1 MFQEFRH
8 LRLQEARAVEQ
19 LLAPSQV
26 KPPATLR
33 SPALTVMTDFTKT
46 APVTVPQTW
55 QVDTALEWM
64 KSQHV
69 RMLFV
74 VDGQGRFA
82 GVVTAGDIAGSKVQA
97 YAEQHGADRGDVL
110 VRHIMMSRLHIRAL
124 TFEQVENATIG
135 DVMLTMQGSGDQHV
149 VVIDESDAGV
159 KRVRGVV
166 SASDISR
173 LLKVSFDVMYEAKT
187 FAEIEKIVAHG
198 GEL

>member
-8 LRLQEARAVEQ
+8 LRLQDASDVDH

-26 KPPATLR
+26 RPPATLR
-33 SPALTVMTDFTKT
+33 SPALAVMTDFTEIS
-46 APVTVPQTW
+46 PVTVPAGW
-55 QVDTALEWM
+55 QIDTALEWM

-74 VDGQGRFA
+74 VDDHGHFA
-82 GVVTAGDIAGSKVQA
+82 GVITARDIAGGKAMA
-97 YAEQHGADRGDVL
+97 YARQNGIDLSDVQ
-110 VRHIMMSRLHIRAL
+110 VRHIMVSRLTIRAL
-124 TFEQVENATIG
+124 TYEQVADATVG

-149 VVIDESDAGV
+149 VVIDEGYAGV
-159 KRVRGVV
+159 KRVRGVI

-173 LLKVSFDVMYEAKT
+173 LLKVSFEVMYEAKT

>member
-8 LRLQEARAVEQ
+8 LHLQEVAGVDH

-26 KPPATLR
+26 RPPATLR
-33 SPALTVMTDFTKT
+33 SPALTVMTDFTES
-46 APVTVPQTW
+46 APVTVPQGW

-74 VDGQGRFA
+74 VDDQGHFS
-82 GVVTAGDIAGSKVQA
+82 GVITARDIAGAKVLACAQ
-97 YAEQHGADRGDVL
+97 QQGIGRADVQ
-110 VRHIMMSRLHIRAL
+110 VRHIMTARAGIQAL
-124 TFEQVENATIG
+124 TYDQVANATIG
-135 DVMLTMQGSGDQHV
+135 DVMLTMQGSGEQHV
-149 VVIDESDAGV
+149 VVIDESYAGV
-159 KRVRGVV
+159 KRVRGVI

-173 LLKVSFDVMYEAKT
+173 LLKVSFEVMYEAKT